1 MINTRYKYIITS
13 DWHIGSKV
21 CEYDKLIYF
30 LKHITT
36 DVLILNGD
44 IIDIDHTKRLNKK
57 DWEILS
63 LLRKMSKNTKIIYI
77 RGNHDSNVS
86 KTLSDLLGF
95 EHCESY
101 ELNIANKRVAVV
113 HGDEFDFFINKFW
126 FITEVATKIYHWI
139 QRFSTKKQVL
149 ARSLKRKS
157 KRFIKCCDNI
167 KKGAI
172 NYCTIKHYDVIICG
186 HTHFK
191 EDNENYKNCGCFT
204 EAECSFISINKN
216 DKIKLNVI

>member
-1 MINTRYKYIITS
+1 MNVELLLIIYGCNIINTRYKYIITS

-101 ELNIANKRVAVV
+101 ELNIANKRVAVM
-113 HGDEFDFFINKFW
+113 HGDEFDFFIKEIISLSSW
-126 FITEVATKIYHWI
+126 FKY
-139 QRFSTKKQVL
+139 F
-149 ARSLKRKS
+149 SLKILGNLQNTSR
-157 KRFIKCCDNI
+157 
-167 KKGAI
+167 
-172 NYCTIKHYDVIICG
+172 
-186 HTHFK
+186 
-191 EDNENYKNCGCFT
+191 
-204 EAECSFISINKN
+204 
-216 DKIKLNVI
+216 